1 MRFLWLIISL
11 LLLALMSI
19 GVAQK
24 AAELRTVPRL
34 PKNPTPFEWL
44 RAGYKEIPAGPAN
57 CSGTV
62 SGTIHIRL
70 ANVLGDLHGGR
81 TIFRN
86 MTFEPGNN
94 SAFPPGVPPR
104 VLRADINKIKG
115 FPTNLDFKTTVEGNG
130 ARQIVV
136 DATHHVIIRVT
147 LDKGP
152 ASANER
158 VDFLH
163 QTAPANAPPAQ
174 RDAIERD
181 SRFAILQAY
190 GVDRPIFVCRKPI
203 QLDAD
208 KNPYVDFVVRSVGI
222 PYAGSFGIGLLVR
235 DPSEPH
241 VTPIIIDPQVE
252 NEG

>member
-1 MRFLWLIISL
+1 MRFVWLIISL
-11 LLLALMSI
+11 LLLGLFGV

-24 AAELRTVPRL
+24 AGELRVASRL
-34 PKNPTPFEWL
+34 SKNPTPFEWL
-44 RAGYKEIPAGPAN
+44 RAGYKEIPAAHAY
-57 CSGTV
+57 CTGTV

-86 MTFEPGNN
+86 MTYVPANNTTIPG
-94 SAFPPGVPPR
+94 GVSPR
-104 VLRADINKIKG
+104 VLRANVNRIKG
-115 FPTNLDFKTTVEGNG
+115 FPTNLDFKTVVESNG
-130 ARQIVV
+130 ASQRVV
-136 DATHHVIIRVT
+136 DATHYVLVRVT
-147 LDKGP
+147 LDKSP
-152 ASANER
+152 AAANER
-158 VDFLH
+158 VDFLY
-163 QTAPANAPPAQ
+163 QTAPANASPAQ

-190 GVDRPIFVCRKPI
+190 GVDRPMFACRQPI

-208 KNPYVDFVVRSVGI
+208 KNPYVEFVVRSVGA